1 MTTMTPDQF
10 FDALDELFGT
20 DDGYVHHL
28 KRIIDNKHLME
39 HMEESWLS
47 EEDVSAQVDPLYEE
61 IKTVKKNAMKQVH
74 KLNKQN
80 KELKYELM
88 MQEGR
93 YDFLKET
100 SIDKTMD
107 TQSTDDIIKLEKENK
122 EFKDGEMQ
130 QILLKEQEVTKRIH
144 LEREIKELK
153 SKLEASR
160 EVSTCYAKVISQSPE
175 RKLEEAI
182 KNLVISPESASYVAS
197 MIP

>member
-61 IKTVKKNAMKQVH
+61 IKTVKMKAMKQVR

-80 KELKYELM
+80 KELKHELM
-88 MQEGR
+88 MQQGK

-100 SIDKTMD
+100 SINKTMD
-107 TQSTDDIIKLEKENK
+107 TQSTDDIIKLENENK
-122 EFKDGEMQ
+122 ELKDGEMQ
-130 QILLKEQEVTKRIH
+130 QILLKEQEVTKRC
-144 LEREIKELK
+144 LLRLEIKELK
-153 SKLEASR
+153 SKLKE
-160 EVSTCYAKVISQSPE
+160 Q
-175 RKLEEAI
+175 
-182 KNLVISPESASYVAS
+182 
-197 MIP
+197 

>member
-61 IKTVKKNAMKQVH
+61 IKTVKMKAMKQVR

-80 KELKYELM
+80 M
-88 MQEGR
+88 MQQGK

-100 SIDKTMD
+100 SINKTMD
-107 TQSTDDIIKLEKENK
+107 TQSTDDIIKLENENK
-122 EFKDGEMQ
+122 ELKDGEMQ
-130 QILLKEQEVTKRIH
+130 QILLKEQEVTKRC
-144 LEREIKELK
+144 LLRLEIKELK
-153 SKLEASR
+153 SKLKE
-160 EVSTCYAKVISQSPE
+160 Q
-175 RKLEEAI
+175 
-182 KNLVISPESASYVAS
+182 
-197 MIP
+197 

>member
-80 KELKYELM
+80 KELKHELM

-144 LEREIKELK
+144 LEKEIKELK

>member
-39 HMEESWLS
+39 HMEERRWLS

-61 IKTVKKNAMKQVH
+61 I
-74 KLNKQN
+74 

-107 TQSTDDIIKLEKENK
+107 TQSTDDIIKLENENK
-122 EFKDGEMQ
+122 EFKSK
-130 QILLKEQEVTKRIH
+130 LKEQ
-144 LEREIKELK
+144 
-153 SKLEASR
+153 
-160 EVSTCYAKVISQSPE
+160 
-175 RKLEEAI
+175 
-182 KNLVISPESASYVAS
+182 
-197 MIP
+197 